1 MKILVNTPSMNLL
14 GGVANHY
21 DGLKAFWTEKVQ
33 YNTIGKRNKN
43 GSGIYWLPWD
53 ILKFIF
59 RLLFFRPNVILLNPS
74 LGRTALT
81 RDFLFLKIA
90 IFFGFKVVIFM
101 HGFNLDYAKTIDK
114 KWAEKNFN
122 KASMIFVLS
131 NQFKDIMQSWGVTVP
146 IRLTTTKVD
155 DALLDS
161 TAIKTNETNRNILCL
176 TRIEKAKGIYETVD
190 TFAILKQKY
199 KNATLT
205 FVGDG
210 SELETL
216 KEYAKSKI
224 LSDIRFTGKLSGK
237 ELSKEYQNADF
248 FLFLSYGEGMP
259 TVVLEAMAFGLPI
272 FTRKVGGLADFFE
285 NGKMGYITDSL
296 VPNDFADAMIPYLE
310 NPELSKQAAQYNANY
325 AQKHFMASN
334 VAKQIEQTIK
344 DTLKI

>member
-1 MKILVNTPSMNLL
+1 MKILINTPDITGL
-14 GGVANHY
+14 GGVSNHY
-21 DGLKAFWTEKVQ
+21 LGLRNYWSEEVK
-33 YNTIGKRNKN
+33 YNTIGNKKTRK
-43 GSGIYWLPWD
+43 WLTPFS

-59 RLLFFRPNVILLNPS
+59 NLIFYRPNIVILNPS
-74 LGRTALT
+74 LGKRALI
-81 RDFLFLKIA
+81 REFFYMKIA
-90 IFFGFKVVIFM
+90 LFFGTKVAIFM
-101 HGFNLDYAKTIDK
+101 HGFKLDYAKNIDN

-122 KASMIFVLS
+122 KASMIFVLA
-131 NQFKDIMQSWGVTVP
+131 NQFKDIMQSWGVKVP

-155 DALLDS
+155 DALLNG
-161 TAIKTNETNRNILCL
+161 INIETNKKNRNILCL
-176 TRIEKAKGIYETVD
+176 TRIEKAKGIYETID

-199 KNATLT
+199 KDSTLT

-216 KEYAKSKI
+216 KKYGRSKN
-224 LSDIRFTGKLSGK
+224 LHDIRFTGKLSGK
-237 ELSKEYQNADF
+237 DLSKEYQKADF
-248 FLFLSYGEGMP
+248 FLFLSYSEGMP
-259 TVVLEAMAFGLPI
+259 TVVLEAMAFGLPV
-272 FTRKVGGLADFFE
+272 FTRRVGGLADFFE

-296 VPNDFADAMIPYLE
+296 DPKDFAEAMIPYLE

>member
-1 MKILVNTPSMNLL
+1 
-14 GGVANHY
+14 
-21 DGLKAFWTEKVQ
+21 
-33 YNTIGKRNKN
+33 
-43 GSGIYWLPWD
+43 
-53 ILKFIF
+53 
-59 RLLFFRPNVILLNPS
+59 
-74 LGRTALT
+74 
-81 RDFLFLKIA
+81 
-90 IFFGFKVVIFM
+90 M